1 MKIVRKTM
9 LALLLGVFAMA
20 TPMVALSQQ
29 AAPAAAVNKTA
40 VSKPGSVV
48 RALLVPATES
58 ILSSQVSAQITD
70 IAVKEGQQF
79 KKGTLLVKFEC
90 AENRAELQKA
100 RAELDAASKTHES
113 NEKLLQ
119 HKAINRLEVDVSRA
133 NVNRARA
140 QVNLM
145 RARVGYCSIVAPYSG
160 RVTKLGANRFDMVT
174 AGQPVI
180 EILDD
185 SKLKMEL
192 YVSSRWLSRLSEG
205 QQFSV
210 QIDETGKSYPAVI
223 NGLGSRV
230 DPVSQTIALYAE
242 ISGNH
247 PELLAGMSGV
257 ATFEENI
264 SQ

>member
-1 MKIVRKTM
+1 MVCLVGASSID
-9 LALLLGVFAMA
+9 VFA
-20 TPMVALSQQ
+20 QQ
-29 AAPAAAVNKTA
+29 ASAIAAADPQP
-40 VSKPGSVV
+40 VSTSSSVV

-58 ILSSQVSAQITD
+58 VLSSQISAQVTK
-70 IAVKEGQQF
+70 IAVKEGERF
-79 KKGTLLVKFEC
+79 KKGAVLVKFEC

-100 RAELDAASKTHES
+100 RAELDAASKTHQS

-133 NVNRARA
+133 NVNRAKA

-145 RARVGYCSIVAPYSG
+145 NARVRYCSIVAPYNG
-160 RVTKLGANRFDMVT
+160 RVTKLGANQHDMVT
-174 AGQPVI
+174 AGQPII

-192 YVSSRWLSRLSEG
+192 YVPSRWIARLQKDQE
-205 QQFSV
+205 FTV
-210 QIDETGKSYPAVI
+210 LIDETGKDYPATI
-223 NGLGSRV
+223 KGLGSRV

-242 ISGNH
+242 ITGSY

-257 ATFEENI
+257 ANF
-264 SQ
+264 SQSTGQ